1 MKTKTQFAIG
11 DSVEVLC
18 PGLAMLRDIIPGSPP
33 NNRGKIAEIWNDGQ
47 ILVEF
52 PLSGK
57 DHSQVAPY
65 PAPMVRKL

>member
-1 MKTKTQFAIG
+1 
-11 DSVEVLC
+11 
-18 PGLAMLRDIIPGSPP
+18 MLRNLMPNSPP
-33 NNRGKIAEIWNDGQ
+33 NHHGKIAEIWDDGQ

-65 PAPMVRKL
+65 PPYLIRKRPTP